1 MKNLSKNTK
10 SRLII
15 LVNLVLLL
23 VLLTVS
29 VYAWFAVNVDNN
41 VKMYE
46 IEVHSDNPLQLS
58 FTGEEGTWSDSL
70 DLSDLTRADGSNVLS
85 TMKFI
90 EVTGDGSNFLIPTLT
105 QHDNYALPDITSD
118 WKSATANQDY
128 LSFTVHMRSKDPL
141 NIYVSSESFAEPV
154 ATVITGANCENKS
167 SAGDF
172 SKDCIVGAVRVAA
185 FDSAGTRK
193 FVWIPRPD
201 IHLKNDM
208 GSTTYEMQTG
218 LTAGTDATG
227 NQFAWNNSFIH
238 YYYDSTYKTT
248 SNNTPNNLTPLTTL
262 PDTTSAEPTE
272 TLIATLSGTP
282 DSNGF
287 YTGSATFTVWVEG
300 CDTEGRRALANGKFN
315 LALMLDSY
323 AVSQ

>member
-1 MKNLSKNTK
+1 MKQMNKKTK
-10 SRLII
+10 SKLIMLI
-15 LVNLVLLL
+15 NLVLIAALM
-23 VLLTVS
+23 VVA

-58 FTGEEGTWSDSL
+58 FDGENWSDSL
-70 DLSDLTRADGSNVLS
+70 DLSDLTREDGTNVLS

-90 EVTGDGSNFLIPTLT
+90 EVTGNGSNFLIPTLT
-105 QHDNYALPDITSD
+105 QYENYALPDTSST
-118 WKSATANQDY
+118 WKDAVANQDY

-141 NIYVSSESFAEPV
+141 NIYVSSESFAEPSS
-154 ATVITGANCENKS
+154 TVFTGPDSENKS

-208 GSTTYEMQTG
+208 GSTTFEMETG
-218 LTAGTDATG
+218 LTSAPTS
-227 NQFAWNNSFIH
+227 NQNSFKWNNSFAH
-238 YYYDSTYKTT
+238 SYYIINGTT
-248 SNNTPNNLTPLTTL
+248 KMLTTMSSGLLTEL
-262 PDTTSAEPTE
+262 PDTTSSEPAQ
-272 TLIATLSGTP
+272 TLVATLSGTP
-282 DSNGF
+282 DSNGY

-300 CDTEGRRALANGKFN
+300 CDTEARRALANGKFN

-323 AVSQ
+323 MVSE